1 MTAVEIRVPDI
12 GDFKD
17 VPVVEV
23 HVTPGAEVKAE
34 DPLITLES
42 DKASLE
48 VPSPRAGTI
57 AEIRVKPGD
66 RVSEGDLIVLLE
78 PQAAAGIPPKER
90 VKEGA
95 AAGPS
100 ADSGPANYG
109 SASGMYD
116 LVEVKVPNIG
126 DFKQVQVI
134 EVHAARTSIGSQPRT
149 TSTSFDSI
157 SFPAA
162 ASQYV

>member
-1 MTAVEIRVPDI
+1 MSTVEIRVPDI

-23 HVTPGAEVKAE
+23 HVSPGAEVKAE

-48 VPSPRAGTI
+48 VPSPRDGTI
-57 AEIRVKPGD
+57 TEVRVKPGD
-66 RVSEGDLIVLLE
+66 RVSEGVLIALVE

-95 AAGPS
+95 SAGPS
-100 ADSGPANYG
+100 AEAGPANYG

-116 LVEVKVPNIG
+116 RMEVKVPNIG
-126 DFKQVQVI
+126 DFKDVQVV
-134 EVHAARTSIGSQPRT
+134 EV
-149 TSTSFDSI
+149 
-157 SFPAA
+157 
-162 ASQYV
+162 